1 MFTDQQKQLYHQ
13 TLMEHHKQP
22 FGFGA
27 ELEVNGQASGEN
39 AACGDEIEITC
50 AVTNNQLKAV
60 AFSGH
65 SCAICRASA
74 SLLCSHMSNIPVDQ
88 AHALN
93 QQVIAYVEQ
102 NIALAQPW
110 SEVFSALSVVQ
121 QFPVRKQCAVL
132 PWTTL
137 KNALNNAV
145 K

>member
-1 MFTDQQKQLYHQ
+1 M
-13 TLMEHHKQP
+13 
-22 FGFGA
+22 
-27 ELEVNGQASGEN
+27 N
-39 AACGDEIEITC
+39 
-50 AVTNNQLKAV
+50 
-60 AFSGH
+60 
-65 SCAICRASA
+65 
-74 SLLCSHMSNIPVDQ
+74 NIPVEQ

-121 QFPVRKQCAVL
+121 QFPVRKQCALL